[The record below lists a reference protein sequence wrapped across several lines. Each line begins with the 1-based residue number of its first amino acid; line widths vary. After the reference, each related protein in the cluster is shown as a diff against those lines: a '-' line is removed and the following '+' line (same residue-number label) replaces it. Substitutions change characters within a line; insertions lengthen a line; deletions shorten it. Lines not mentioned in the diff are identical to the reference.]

1 MRGSRHRSYR
11 PFNHPSQDQVT
22 PKQPTNQ
29 TRIYTKMKI
38 TLNTY
43 QIADELKRDSNARWS
58 YNGSL
63 ALAEYLEEY
72 EDGTGEQMEL
82 DTCSIRCEFSEHSSL
97 LEWAQEYF
105 SNALEEL
112 GFDETAE
119 NDDDEIDAKI
129 KEYIE
134 DHGTLI
140 EFDGGVIVSS
150 F

>member
-1 MRGSRHRSYR
+1 
-11 PFNHPSQDQVT
+11 
-22 PKQPTNQ
+22 
-29 TRIYTKMKI
+29 MKI

-43 QIADELKRDSNARWS
+43 QIADELKRDTNARWS

-82 DTCSIRCEFSEHSSL
+82 DTCSIRCEFSETTSLQDWLIEHFGAKSL
-97 LEWAQEYF
+97 LF
-105 SNALEEL
+105 ALEFADIE
-112 GFDETAE
+112 FDDLE
-119 NDDDEIDAKI
+119 DSDEIDSKI
-129 KEYIE
+129 REYIQ

-140 EFDGGVIVSS
+140 EFEGGVIVSS